1 MTTRVLSTPVDI
13 EHSPVKTMIMVEWKI
28 SAKFVASALSIP
40 FNSIIRHM
48 VLKRFSFGTLE
59 ARFSGGI
66 QENLYFVVNDT
77 SLSMNEFLEWY
88 HAFMKEHNI
97 PDLTDE
103 GKSRII
109 IYSSNPK
116 LVKQYIREKYGLVR
130 CGKTLKKAE
139 RATETK
145 VMAKN
150 IEDDFENEEI
160 ETTEET
166 SKPKKVKKVKK
177 VKSEEEDSPKKV
189 KKTKKSAPVEEE
201 DSPKKVKKVKKE
213 EAPVKESKSAAK
225 VEDEMTKEQAIKVL
239 VKKIRSF
246 IKEGSPVA
254 RIDSITI
261 AKFLKKD
268 AIKPSFMTEL
278 TRALSESK
286 FYVLSTKDESNITL
300 VVFLASQPKKITGAF
315 LKA

>member
-1 MTTRVLSTPVDI
+1 
-13 EHSPVKTMIMVEWKI
+13 MIMVEWKI
-28 SAKFVASALSIP
+28 SAKFVASALSVP
-40 FNSIIRHM
+40 FNTIIRH
-48 VLKRFSFGTLE
+48 VILKKFSFGTLE
-59 ARFSGGI
+59 ARFSGGV

-88 HAFMKEHNI
+88 HDFMKKHDI

-109 IYSSNPK
+109 IHSSNPK

-160 ETTEET
+160 ETTEEI

-177 VKSEEEDSPKKV
+177 VKSGD
-189 KKTKKSAPVEEE
+189 E
-201 DSPKKVKKVKKE
+201 DSPKKVKKVKKSAPCE
-213 EAPVKESKSAAK
+213 DEAPKKVKKVKKDEAPVKEPKSAAK
-225 VEDEMTKEQAIKVL
+225 VEDEMTKDQAIKVL
-239 VKKIRSF
+239 VKKIRAF
-246 IKEGSPVA
+246 IKEGNAVA
-254 RIDSITI
+254 RIDSTTI

-268 AIKPSFMTEL
+268 NMKASFMNEL

-286 FYVLSTKDESNITL
+286 FCVLSTKDDANINL

>member
-177 VKSEEEDSPKKV
+177 
-189 KKTKKSAPVEEE
+189 
-201 DSPKKVKKVKKE
+201 E

-254 RIDSITI
+254 RIDSVTI

-286 FYVLSTKDESNITL
+286 FYALSTKDESNITL